1 MIAYSEG
8 ARVYNQAI
16 NGGYFKGTTA
26 PEVIDILAAYGPI
39 KDQAPLARVVA
50 NGCTPN
56 GVVNSASLRTD
67 LAFCRAQT

>member
-16 NGGYFKGTTA
+16 NAAISKA
-26 PEVIDILAAYGPI
+26 RVIDILATYGPI